1 LTDARI
7 SNKSVL
13 LVKNKMVEIFLKIGG
28 VLAVLVVPI
37 ILAFLNNR
45 LAHIKYSQESK
56 AESLKLADEFEKE
69 DLEVRS
75 FLYKDRLAKSLFNN
89 DSITYNEAK
98 FFSNYENADLWVRD
112 YVKIRGMLERERDV
126 TGEIKGLKRKTHW
139 SSFVF
144 ALVGYGISAF
154 IGLIPF
160 VIMNK
165 YIEWMTVTYEKG
177 MPLVIVLLVVIPT
190 IFLVIAYLCL
200 RYSEKYASAGIF
212 LHDFN
217 KVAFK
222 IKGSK
227 ENESE
232 PESAAQVR
240 ALN

>member
-1 LTDARI
+1 MTDARI

-13 LVKNKMVEIFLKIGG
+13 LVKNKMIEIFLKIGG

-112 YVKIRGMLERERDV
+112 YVKIGGMLERERDV
-126 TGEIKGLKRKTHW
+126 TGEVIGLKSKTNW
-139 SSFVF
+139 IKVIF
-144 ALVGYGISAF
+144 ALILYIFFAF
-154 IGLIPF
+154 FGLIPLYK
-160 VIMNK
+160 VHK
-165 YIEWMTVTYEKG
+165 YNDLIFSYYEKG
-177 MPLVIVLLVVIPT
+177 MLLSIFTILALHAICLAVAYLSLKYIERCAECA
-190 IFLVIAYLCL
+190 IFLADFKRKAYK
-200 RYSEKYASAGIF
+200 SQ
-212 LHDFN
+212 
-217 KVAFK
+217 
-222 IKGSK
+222 SK
-227 ENESE
+227 
-232 PESAAQVR
+232 A
-240 ALN
+240 